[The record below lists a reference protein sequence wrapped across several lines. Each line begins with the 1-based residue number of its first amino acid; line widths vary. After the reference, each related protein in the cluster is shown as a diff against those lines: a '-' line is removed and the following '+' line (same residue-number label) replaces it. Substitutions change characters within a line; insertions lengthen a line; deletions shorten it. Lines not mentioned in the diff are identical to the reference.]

1 MRFEV
6 LTIFPEVFPGPLGVG
21 VVGRALERGDI
32 ELRVHDLRDY
42 TTDRHRQ
49 VDDVAFGGQGP
60 GRQIEAHLR
69 TFWLCPCVR
78 ACPVHGVVLE
88 TAHGGLA
95 EIPRWAVA
103 GSREPAAR

>member
-49 VDDVAFGGQGP
+49 VDDVAFGGGP
-60 GRQIEAHLR
+60 GM
-69 TFWLCPCVR
+69 
-78 ACPVHGVVLE
+78 VLK
-88 TAHGGLA
+88 G
-95 EIPRWAVA
+95 
-103 GSREPAAR
+103 PAWC